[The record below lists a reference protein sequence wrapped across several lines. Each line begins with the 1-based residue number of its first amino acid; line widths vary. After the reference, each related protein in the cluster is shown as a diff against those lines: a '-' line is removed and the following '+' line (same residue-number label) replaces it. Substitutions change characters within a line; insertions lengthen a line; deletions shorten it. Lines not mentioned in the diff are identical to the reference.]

1 MGSRSSKTGAVAFI
15 SQDELVAEVNL
26 FPRLNASQE
35 SGEAQPFEDEDLACE
50 EHENSES
57 VKVENDDKG
66 SILSGDCLSMQKT
79 NSLPPIAPREDDKE
93 YLQNAAVTEA
103 AMTADAV
110 DFKYI
115 LLSYKK
121 KHRSSYVY
129 LSECEKI
136 VRGLQFCETNGQLAS
151 EAAFFK
157 ADQLAAFYVKV
168 SGEREHRGEH
178 AEVVMSFMI
187 DVGLPQI
194 LIQSM
199 GSLSSK
205 YPDALFFDREK
216 DVSSQLHNKQQIQRV
231 RLNLV
236 LKRNYCLIEVKHLR
250 VCMGSDKNL

>member
-66 SILSGDCLSMQKT
+66 SILSGECLSMQKT

-110 DFKYI
+110 DFKDI

-236 LKRNYCLIEVKHLR
+236 LKRKCCLIEVKI
-250 VCMGSDKNL
+250 

>member
-1 MGSRSSKTGAVAFI
+1 MGSRSSKTGSVAFI

-35 SGEAQPFEDEDLACE
+35 SGEAQPVEDEDLACE

-110 DFKYI
+110 DLKYI

-168 SGEREHRGEH
+168 SGEGEH
-178 AEVVMSFMI
+178 AEVVMNFLI

-236 LKRNYCLIEVKHLR
+236 LKRKCCLIEVKI
-250 VCMGSDKNL
+250 

>member
-1 MGSRSSKTGAVAFI
+1 MGSRSSKTGSVAFI

-26 FPRLNASQE
+26 FPRLNAFQE
-35 SGEAQPFEDEDLACE
+35 SGEAQPVEDEDLACE

-110 DFKYI
+110 DLKYI

-168 SGEREHRGEH
+168 SGEGEH
-178 AEVVMSFMI
+178 AEVVMNFLI

-236 LKRNYCLIEVKHLR
+236 LKRKCCLIEVKI
-250 VCMGSDKNL
+250 